1 MADTPE
7 TEVKTETTQAPTP
20 EAAPAAEGSA
30 KKATTINVD
39 ELTEKG
45 KAGLNGALA
54 FIDKLFA
61 EDLNKGILYSQI
73 VDIVF
78 VVLAILSGNALGIIL
93 SVVVG
98 AVGFMG
104 LASIKKKLFPKQ

>member
-7 TEVKTETTQAPTP
+7 TNVTETTQTPTP
-20 EAAPAAEGSA
+20 EAAPAAA
-30 KKATTINVD
+30 KKSVNVD
-39 ELTEKG
+39 ELAEKG
-45 KAGLNGALA
+45 KAGVKGALS

-61 EDLNKGILYSQI
+61 EDVNKGILYSQV

-78 VVLAILSGNALGIIL
+78 VVLAILSGNPLNIIL

-98 AVGFMG
+98 AFGFLG
-104 LASIKKKLFPKQ
+104 LAALKKALGPKE